1 MGSGETPTLDS
12 DKVVQLPD
20 SVRLRLGDLL
30 GDEEIVHAVNS
41 DMGLDGTY
49 TSECWLVVTR
59 QRLAVLDA
67 AHPGGWLVLSLSGLL
82 EARVRQLY
90 GNCVLELRLAED
102 APKDLLL
109 EVGLPASDVGVS
121 LTNGT
126 GAEGDLPTGPSVDAF
141 RFSRTL
147 EDRMLEISEEITH
160 RLIPASQSREVD
172 WQPEEDEDGL
182 WGSSGKKGR
191 CRGCGRV
198 LPSGQSVCPR
208 CLNKRQLLG
217 RAFQYILKYKWLFVA
232 NFLVTSAV
240 TALGLVP
247 PLLQKA
253 LVDDAILPG
262 NVHVL
267 WWVMGSLVGVHV
279 LQSTFS
285 ALHIYLLHLLGNKV
299 VVDLRT
305 DVYRQVQKLTLK
317 FYDKRQ
323 TGWIMSRV
331 TNDTSFLQN
340 FLVNG
345 VQDIAIHTLT
355 LLGIAIIMFSLHWK
369 LALLALLPTPV
380 VAIATGR
387 FSKRMHKVYH
397 RIWRRVSSMHAV
409 LGDTIPGIRVVKA
422 FNRED
427 DEVAKFAEK
436 NQEVFAEN
444 MRAIRI
450 SSVFFPSMGLATS
463 MGGIVV
469 WTYGGYQVIKGAS
482 DLTFGI
488 LMAFIGYAW
497 RFYAPIQALSR
508 LSEQVQGAATASERL
523 FEILDTPAEDEDAQG
538 ATLPTVEG
546 HFVFEDV
553 SFYYEK
559 GDPVLQQISLEIQPG
574 EMIGLVGSSGSGKT
588 TLINLI
594 ARFYDVSDGRILLDG
609 MDLRELDLAFLRENI
624 GMVLQEPFLFHG
636 TIAENIAYG
645 RPESDPHEIVQAAM
659 MANAHGFIM
668 ELPDGYDTRI
678 GERGVGLSGGQ
689 KQRIS
694 IARAIL
700 KNPRILILDE
710 ATSAVDT
717 ETEKL
722 IQQAI
727 DRLIKGRTT
736 IAIAH
741 RLSTLQN
748 ADRLVVLQEGRIA
761 EMGTHAELLAK
772 EDGVFA
778 RLVRLQSEVANSRFV
793 A

>member
-1 MGSGETPTLDS
+1 MS
-12 DKVVQLPD
+12 
-20 SVRLRLGDLL
+20 
-30 GDEEIVHAVNS
+30 
-41 DMGLDGTY
+41 LDGTY
-49 TSECWLVVTR
+49 STEVWLVVTPDR
-59 QRLAVLDA
+59 VLVLDP
-67 AHPGGWLVLSLSGLL
+67 AHPGGQLMLPLRSLSG
-82 EARVRQLY
+82 ARTRQLY
-90 GNCVLELRLAED
+90 GNGILELRLLDD
-102 APKDLLL
+102 APRDMLL
-109 EVGLPASDVGVS
+109 EVAAGVVSSPLVNDADAQAELPS
-121 LTNGT
+121 
-126 GAEGDLPTGPSVDAF
+126 GPSVDAF

-147 EDRMLEISEEITH
+147 EDVVMEVAEELNH
-160 RLIPASQSREVD
+160 LLIPTAQKMEVE
-172 WQPEEDEDGL
+172 WQPPKDDDAPG
-182 WGSSGKKGR
+182 GSGKKGR
-191 CRGCGRV
+191 CRSCGRV
-198 LPSGQSVCPR
+198 LLPGQTVCPR

-217 RAFQYILKYKWLFVA
+217 RAFQYIVRYKWLFVL
-232 NFLVTSAV
+232 NFLVTAGV
-240 TALGLVP
+240 TALGLIP
-247 PLLQKA
+247 PLLTKT
-253 LVDDAILPG
+253 LIDDAITPG
-262 NVHVL
+262 DLNTL
-267 WWVMGSLVGVHV
+267 RWVIISLLAIHL
-279 LQSTFS
+279 LQSAS
-285 ALHIYLLHLLGNKV
+285 SSLHIYLLHLLGNKV

-331 TNDTSFLQN
+331 TNDTSYLQH

-355 LLGIAIIMFSLHWK
+355 LIGIAFLMFGIHWK
-369 LALLALLPTPV
+369 LALLALLPTPIV
-380 VAIATGR
+380 VYATGR
-387 FSKRMHKVYH
+387 FSRRMHKVYH
-397 RIWRRVSSMHAV
+397 RIWRRVSNMHAV

-427 DEVAKFAEK
+427 EEVAKFEEK
-436 NQEVFAEN
+436 NQEVFVEN

-450 SSVFFPSMGLATS
+450 SSVFYPSMGFTTAI
-463 MGGIVV
+463 GGIVV
-469 WTYGGYQVIKGAS
+469 WGYGGLQVIRGSS
-482 DLTFGI
+482 DLTLGV
-488 LMAFIGYAW
+488 LMAFISYAW

-508 LSEQVQGAATASERL
+508 LSEQVQGAATAAERL
-523 FEILDTPAEDEDAQG
+523 FEILDTPAEAEDEQG
-538 ATLPTVEG
+538 TRLPEVRG
-546 HFVFEDV
+546 RIRFEDV

-559 GDPVLQQISLEIQPG
+559 GEPVLQRINLDIRPG

-594 ARFYDVSDGRILLDG
+594 ARFYDVSEGRIVIDG
-609 MDLRELDLAFLRENI
+609 LDLRSIDLAFLRENI

-645 RPESDPHEIVQAAM
+645 RPEAVLSEIVQAAM

-668 ELPDGYDTRI
+668 DLPDGYDTRI

-700 KNPRILILDE
+700 KDPRILILDE
-710 ATSAVDT
+710 ATSSVDT

-727 DRLIKGRTT
+727 ERLITGRTT

-748 ADRLVVLQEGRIA
+748 ADRLVVLQEGKVA

-778 RLVRLQSEVANSRFV
+778 RLVKLQSEVAQARAV
-793 A
+793 

>member
-1 MGSGETPTLDS
+1 MSRLATLTAEREMD
-12 DKVVQLPD
+12 VELPE
-20 SVRLRLGDLL
+20 SVRGRLAGLL
-30 GDEEIVHAVNS
+30 ANETIVHAVNS
-41 DMGLDGTY
+41 DMCLDGTY
-49 TSECWLVVTR
+49 DSESWLVVT
-59 QRLAVLDA
+59 QERLIVLDKS
-67 AHPGGWLVLSLSGLL
+67 HPNGLL
-82 EARVRQLY
+82 MLPLEDLSSARVRQLY
-90 GNCVLELRLAED
+90 GNAVLELRLIAD
-102 APKDLLL
+102 VPSDLLL
-109 EVGLPASDVGVS
+109 QLTPSPIEEPESPGSDLAFES
-121 LTNGT
+121 
-126 GAEGDLPTGPSVDAF
+126 ELPTGPSVDAF

-147 EDRMLEISEEITH
+147 EETVDEVVEELVN
-160 RLIPASQSREVD
+160 RLIPAAQNREVT
-172 WQPEEDEDGL
+172 WQPKDSDDGL
-182 WGSSGKKGR
+182 FGRRSKKGR

-198 LPSGQSVCPR
+198 LPPGQSVCPR

-217 RAFQYILKYKWLFVA
+217 RAFQYIRPYRWLFVA
-232 NFLVTSAV
+232 NFTI
-240 TALGLVP
+240 TALLTAVGLVP
-247 PLLQKA
+247 PLLTKT
-253 LVDDAILPG
+253 LIDDAIAPG
-262 NVHVL
+262 NVVVL
-267 WWVMGSLVGVHV
+267 RQVIILLVMVHAFQSVGNAVHR
-279 LQSTFS
+279 
-285 ALHIYLLHLLGNKV
+285 YLLSLLGNRV

-305 DVYRQVQKLTLK
+305 EVYRQVQRLTLG

-331 TNDTSFLQN
+331 TNDTSYLQG

-345 VQDIAIHTLT
+345 IQDIAIHSLT
-355 LLGIAIIMFSLHWK
+355 LVGIAIIMFGVHWQ
-369 LALLALLPTPV
+369 LALLALLPTPI
-380 VAIATGR
+380 VAFATAR
-387 FSKRMHKVYH
+387 FSKRMHKMYH

-427 DEVAKFAEK
+427 DEVAKFAER
-436 NQEVFAEN
+436 NEEVFTES
-444 MRAIRI
+444 MRAVRF
-450 SSVFFPSMGLATS
+450 SSLFYPAMGFTTAI
-463 MGGIVV
+463 GGIVV
-469 WTYGGYQVIKGAS
+469 WGYGGLQVIRGS
-482 DLTFGI
+482 TDLTLGV
-488 LMAFIGYAW
+488 LMAFINYAW

-508 LSEQVQGAATASERL
+508 LSEQVQGAATAAERL
-523 FEILDTPAEDEDAQG
+523 FEILDTPAEAEDEQG
-538 ATLPTVEG
+538 VRLSAIAG
-546 HFVFEDV
+546 RICFENV

-559 GDPVLQQISLEIQPG
+559 GDPVLQDINLEIRPG
-574 EMIGLVGSSGSGKT
+574 EMIGLVGASGSGKT

-594 ARFYDVSDGRILLDG
+594 ARFYDATEGRITLDG
-609 MDLRELDLAFLRENI
+609 CDLREIDLPFLRENI

-636 TIAENIAYG
+636 TIADNIAYG
-645 RPESDPHEIVQAAM
+645 KPDAAFPEIVQAAM

-689 KQRIS
+689 KQRVS

-727 DRLIKGRTT
+727 ERLVTGRTT

-778 RLVRLQSEVANSRFV
+778 RLVRLQSEVATARAV
-793 A
+793 